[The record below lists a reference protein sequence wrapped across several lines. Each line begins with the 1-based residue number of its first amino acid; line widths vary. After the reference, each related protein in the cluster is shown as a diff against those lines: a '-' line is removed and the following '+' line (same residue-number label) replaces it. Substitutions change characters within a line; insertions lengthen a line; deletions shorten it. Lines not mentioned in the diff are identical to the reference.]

1 MMGRVAFVTND
12 SSDFTMEDVFKSM
25 DKWNHRLVLFKGRKR
40 EKGFEWCLNVLRK
53 YGKPKY
59 KIMPK
64 SKGHWHV
71 LSVGQFYVAFNVER
85 NWVQAGIYGSKC
97 IADSLISPNFKWF
110 KKEAEEYF
118 DSHKGMAKG
127 EAK

>member
-1 MMGRVAFVTND
+1 MGRVEFVTND

-40 EKGFEWCLNVLRK
+40 EKGFEWCLKVLRK
-53 YGKPKY
+53 YGEPKY

-64 SKGHWHV
+64 SKGHWYV
-71 LSVGQFYVAFNVER
+71 QSVGQFYVAFNVER
-85 NWVQAGIYGSKC
+85 NWVQAGIYGNKC
-97 IADSLISPNFKWF
+97 IADNLISPTFKQF

-118 DSHKGMAKG
+118 ESHKGMAKG
-127 EAK
+127 EVK